1 MSSKLITDAFKQ
13 VKSHSV
19 QARKNI
25 KKEAVVNDAEI
36 ARKTPD
42 LSYKRDEKQFSV
54 DLEILRSFDLQ
65 AEYGPC
71 IGITRLERW
80 ERANRFGL
88 NPPKIVRDIAEKNK
102 EDERY
107 VECVWHDY
115 NI

>member
-42 LSYKRDEKQFSV
+42 LSYKRGESIFAGV
-54 DLEILRSFDLQ
+54 I
-65 AEYGPC
+65 
-71 IGITRLERW
+71 
-80 ERANRFGL
+80 
-88 NPPKIVRDIAEKNK
+88 
-102 EDERY
+102 
-107 VECVWHDY
+107 
-115 NI
+115 